1 MYNCVWHSFHSV
13 IICFRFTLKSM
24 NAIYFALIS
33 EQYDTVSCHDLFSV
47 NRDEKRQATTLSLP
61 LV

>member
-1 MYNCVWHSFHSV
+1 
-13 IICFRFTLKSM
+13 M

-47 NRDEKRQATTLSLP
+47 NHDEKHQATTLSLP

>member
-1 MYNCVWHSFHSV
+1 
-13 IICFRFTLKSM
+13 M
-24 NAIYFALIS
+24 NVMYFALIA

-47 NRDEKRQATTLSLP
+47 NHDEKHQATTLSLP